1 MDRNDFLKSSISFL
15 DHLDKRKLLEVQ
27 FKDEAGTGLGPTL
40 GFYSDLGE
48 VIFNAEE
55 KKLWKE
61 TPENTLYPRPMSFKG
76 LEPGRVKQ
84 ILEIFKLAGTFVA
97 KSIVD
102 DRRMELPIS
111 SLMWDVLF
119 DKVSVVKSE

>member
-1 MDRNDFLKSSISFL
+1 
-15 DHLDKRKLLEVQ
+15 
-27 FKDEAGTGLGPTL
+27 
-40 GFYSDLGE
+40 
-48 VIFNAEE
+48 
-55 KKLWKE
+55 
-61 TPENTLYPRPMSFKG
+61 MSFKG

-119 DKVSVVKSE
+119 DKKPNLVDISKYDTVRYESLVEF